1 MEELSIKIGQRAVL
15 CLAALKEGSGYDSD
29 DRVIEEL
36 IFTVHE
42 LLALDSTTTQSTEV
56 NGVLSTLT
64 RFNAK
69 YTRHA

>member
-1 MEELSIKIGQRAVL
+1 MEELTIELGQRAMG
-15 CLAALKEGSGYDSD
+15 CLATLKEGSGYDSD

-42 LLALDSTTTQSTEV
+42 LLALDTTTTQSTEV
-56 NGVLSTLT
+56 KGVLSTFT
-64 RFNAK
+64 RFTAK